1 MIKCESNKSVKRR
14 TVNDNEV
21 SLESNAE
28 SILCWSLWSIVIVNY
43 SRYLRERGNFQE
55 TRQRSLGSHQSLLSL
70 KILVLR
76 RFSRAL

>member
-1 MIKCESNKSVKRR
+1 MIKCESNKRVKRR

-43 SRYLRERGNFQE
+43 SRYLREGGNFQE
-55 TRQRSLGSHQSLLSL
+55 MRNKTKEFRISSEPY
-70 KILVLR
+70 
-76 RFSRAL
+76 